1 MSPGEPSFSTGRGAG
16 RRSDRWN
23 RRGGV
28 DIASDLRTVELRR
41 PRRRAKCGESSSCAT
56 HVGRI
61 SEGPRNSKLLQS
73 DRYDKLERMRLP
85 ESACKLV
92 ESNALAHLVTLNPD
106 GSPQVTCIWVGL
118 DDGEIVSGHL
128 SADQQKLKN
137 VARDPRVA
145 LSIEGTEMLPPG
157 RSSTSSSTGGRD
169 SRKAGRRSSYSGSP
183 TSTSGPASG
192 SRRWT
197 TRRPARSCAS
207 PSSESVESVRGSTN
221 WRDRRRHEDDAVSA
235 G

>member
-157 RSSTSSSTGGRD
+157 LKQYLVLHGRARLEEGGAPELLQRL
-169 SRKAGRRSSYSGSP
+169 AHVYL
-183 TSTSGPASG
+183 GPG
-192 SRRWT
+192 VRFPPMDDPPPGQVMRIT
-197 TRRPARSCAS
+197 
-207 PSSESVESVRGSTN
+207 VERIGGVGP
-221 WRDRRRHEDDAVSA
+221 WID
-235 G
+235 